1 MTVAQVGVRM
11 LRALVAW
18 VGLALFVV
26 ACSTEKAPS
35 FETTDITGADFGRK
49 IELTG
54 HDGKPRT
61 LADFKGRAVV
71 VFFGF
76 AHCPD
81 VCPTTL
87 AKMASVVKALGPEGD
102 KVQVLLVTV
111 DPERD
116 TPQVLQPYVTAFH
129 PGFLGLTGTVDQV
142 AATAK
147 EFRVIAEKQAGA
159 TADTYTV
166 DHSAGMYIF
175 DPTGRL
181 RLYVAG
187 NQSAAAI
194 QHDLELLL
202 RGS

>member
-1 MTVAQVGVRM
+1 MRDSPSGL
-11 LRALVAW
+11 LRTLAGWFAALV
-18 VGLALFVV
+18 LV
-26 ACSTEKAPS
+26 AGCSSGTAPS
-35 FETTDITGADFGRK
+35 FQATDITGADFGRALD
-49 IELTG
+49 LTG
-54 HDGKPRT
+54 HDGKPRS
-61 LADFKGRAVV
+61 LKDFQGRAVV

-87 AKMASVVKALGPEGD
+87 AKLAGVVKAMGAKGD
-102 KVQVLLVTV
+102 QVQVLLVTV

-116 TPQVLQPYVTAFH
+116 TPQVLQPYVTAFN

-142 AATAK
+142 AAVAK
-147 EFRVIAEKQAGA
+147 EFRVVAEKQPGA
-159 TADTYTV
+159 TPETYTV
-166 DHSAGMYIF
+166 DHSAGIYIF

-187 NQSAAAI
+187 NQPASVI

-202 RGS
+202 SGV